1 MVDLLHLFRYLRA
14 LRPRFFY
21 SDCPV
26 SPVSTGA
33 GWAHAL
39 HVRRHRLRRTLVGR
53 DRAGHGYL
61 ASGRAW
67 RCDTSREAWPYRGV
81 GPSPISVA
89 LAVVLVVLIITSDFV
104 DESDRGA
111 SSTGRTSRTTGP
123 CSRTGRRFPTA
134 LIESCGGPLTHPYIV
149 HADAF
154 G

>member
-1 MVDLLHLFRYLRA
+1 MPFTFGGIAFGAHLSAVIA
-14 LRPRFFY
+14 LDAA
-21 SDCPV
+21 S
-26 SPVSTGA
+26 
-33 GWAHAL
+33 W
-39 HVRRHRLRRTLVGR
+39 
-53 DRAGHGYL
+53 

-81 GPSPISVA
+81 G
-89 LAVVLVVLIITSDFV
+89 LAYICGSRRRVRRVDHHVDFV

>member
-1 MVDLLHLFRYLRA
+1 MDDLLICFAIFVPFA
-14 LRPRFFY
+14 LASSIAIVPSLPSRP
-21 SDCPV
+21 
-26 SPVSTGA
+26 
-33 GWAHAL
+33 
-39 HVRRHRLRRTLVGR
+39 GR
-53 DRAGHGYL
+53 DGHMPFTFGGIAFGAHL
-61 ASGRAW
+61 SAVIALDAASWASGRAW

-89 LAVVLVVLIITSDFV
+89 LAVVFVVLIITSDFV